1 MGGDL
6 NHGDQAPVIMHSEQ
20 RGSVFVN
27 RPYDDPVVAVTLFTD
42 TVATSIESLP
52 SGTGGWTDW
61 DDFINSGEH
70 E

>member
-1 MGGDL
+1 M
-6 NHGDQAPVIMHSEQ
+6 
-20 RGSVFVN
+20 N
-27 RPYDDPVVAVTLFTD
+27 RPYEDPVAAVTLFTD

-61 DDFINSGEH
+61 DDFINSGEY